1 MSATAF
7 QRMRRE
13 AEAKAK
19 ASQKQIED
27 VESKEIDDQADKGV
41 QQEADGQV
49 DAQQQEADEEVNQEQ
64 QETDQADITI
74 KLNDMSVEELTQ
86 YAKEHG
92 IDIGNASSQKGILKK
107 IKEVE

>member
-19 ASQKQIED
+19 ASNMKA
-27 VESKEIDDQADKGV
+27 KEKND
-41 QQEADGQV
+41 
-49 DAQQQEADEEVNQEQ
+49 
-64 QETDQADITI
+64 I
-74 KLNDMSVEELTQ
+74 KLDDMTVEELTQ
-86 YAKEHG
+86 YAIKQG
-92 IDIGNASSQKGILKK
+92 IDIGSATSQKGILKK

>member
-13 AEAKAK
+13 VEEKAK
-19 ASQKQIED
+19 VSQED
-27 VESKEIDDQADKGV
+27 VESSN
-41 QQEADGQV
+41 
-49 DAQQQEADEEVNQEQ
+49 EE
-64 QETDQADITI
+64 
-74 KLNDMSVEELTQ
+74 KLNFMSVEELTQ

-92 IDIGNASSQKGILKK
+92 IDIGNATSQKGILKK

>member
-19 ASQKQIED
+19 ASNIK
-27 VESKEIDDQADKGV
+27 A
-41 QQEADGQV
+41 QEK
-49 DAQQQEADEEVNQEQ
+49 NN
-64 QETDQADITI
+64 I
-74 KLNDMSVEELTQ
+74 KLDDMSIEELTE
-86 YAKEHG
+86 YAIKHS
-92 IDIGNASSQKGILKK
+92 IDIGSATSQKGILKK

>member
-13 AEAKAK
+13 AEEKAK
-19 ASQKQIED
+19 VSQED
-27 VESKEIDDQADKGV
+27 VESSN
-41 QQEADGQV
+41 
-49 DAQQQEADEEVNQEQ
+49 EE
-64 QETDQADITI
+64 
-74 KLNDMSVEELTQ
+74 KLNSMSAEELTQ

-92 IDIGNASSQKGILKK
+92 IDIGNATSQKGILKK

>member
-13 AEAKAK
+13 AEEKAK
-19 ASQKQIED
+19 VYQED
-27 VESKEIDDQADKGV
+27 VELSN
-41 QQEADGQV
+41 
-49 DAQQQEADEEVNQEQ
+49 EE
-64 QETDQADITI
+64 
-74 KLNDMSVEELTQ
+74 KLNSMSVEELTQ

-92 IDIGNASSQKGILKK
+92 IDIGNATSQKGILKK

>member
-19 ASQKQIED
+19 ASQQ
-27 VESKEIDDQADKGV
+27 
-41 QQEADGQV
+41 QV
-49 DAQQQEADEEVNQEQ
+49 DPGAD
-64 QETDQADITI
+64 DIV
-74 KLNDMSVEELTQ
+74 LNAMSVEELIQ
-86 YAKEHG
+86 YANEHN

-107 IKEVE
+107 IKEAE

>member
-19 ASQKQIED
+19 ASQIH
-27 VESKEIDDQADKGV
+27 VEES
-41 QQEADGQV
+41 
-49 DAQQQEADEEVNQEQ
+49 QEQ
-64 QETDQADITI
+64 TDQEDQTEVEQNDADIN
-74 KLNDMSVEELTQ
+74 LDDMSVEELTQ
-86 YAKEHG
+86 YATEYG
-92 IDIGNASSQKGILKK
+92 IDIGNATSQKGILKK

>member
-27 VESKEIDDQADKGV
+27 VENKEIADQADKGV

-49 DAQQQEADEEVNQEQ
+49 NQEQ
-64 QETDQADITI
+64 QEADQADITI